1 MTGTAIFTNARVV
14 SATEVV
20 NGSLSVSRG
29 VIDGLSAGR
38 SALPA
43 ALDLEGDYLMPG
55 FVELHTDNLEKHF
68 GPRPGVRWPARAAVI
83 AHDAQ
88 IATSGITTVFDAL
101 ALGDVVDG
109 SARVDG
115 LTGMREAIAD
125 ATAAGML
132 RAEHFL
138 HLRCEL
144 SYGGVMDLLDGM
156 LDDAS
161 VRLVSL
167 MDHTPGQ
174 RQFADVE
181 KYRFYYQKK
190 YGMADEVFERF
201 LADRRRDH
209 EAHSARHRRA
219 IVSLCNER
227 NLALASH
234 DDASAEHVAEAVAD
248 GMTIAEF
255 PTTVEAARAS
265 KEAGMAVLM
274 GGPNLVLGGSHSGNI
289 AARQLAELQ
298 LLDIVSSDYVP
309 ASLVHSVFALA
320 GEEVGID
327 LPAAVQMVSGNA
339 ARAAGLVDRGE
350 IRAGLRGDLVR
361 VAVIDGTPVVR
372 AAWREGIRIA

>member
-1 MTGTAIFTNARVV
+1 MTGATVFTNARIVT
-14 SATEVV
+14 ATEVV
-20 NGSLSVSRG
+20 RGSLAVARG
-29 VIDGLSAGR
+29 IINGLTASG

-68 GPRPGVRWPARAAVI
+68 GPRPGVRWPAKAAVV

-88 IATSGITTVFDAL
+88 VAAAGITTVFDAL

-109 SARVDG
+109 SARIDG
-115 LTGMREAIAD
+115 LTGMREAIAE
-125 ATAAGML
+125 AASAGML
-132 RAEHFL
+132 KAEHFL

-144 SYGGVMDLLDGM
+144 SYGGVMELLARM
-156 LDDAS
+156 IDDP
-161 VRLVSL
+161 RLKLVSL

-174 RQFADVE
+174 RQFADVH

-190 YGMADEVFERF
+190 YGMSDEVFERF
-201 LADRRRDH
+201 LADRQRDH
-209 EAHSARHRRA
+209 EAHSARHRRE
-219 IVSLCNER
+219 IVMLCNNR
-227 NLALASH
+227 SLVLASH
-234 DDASAEHVAEAVAD
+234 DDASLAHVAEAVTD

-255 PTTVEAARAS
+255 PTTIDAARAS

-309 ASLVHSVFALA
+309 SSLVHSVFALTQD
-320 GEEVGID
+320 GIEVD
-327 LPAAVQMVSGNA
+327 LPVAVRMVSGNA
-339 ARAAGLVDRGE
+339 ARAAGLTDRGE
-350 IRAGLRGDLVR
+350 IGAGLRADLVR
-361 VAVIDGTPVVR
+361 VALVDGTPVVR
-372 AAWREGIRIA
+372 AVWREGVRVA